1 MKIFRYTWG
10 LALALLFAFGAY
22 ELKQTAKP
30 RESAVLVDKKTG
42 RRFEVVADDRST
54 PIKERLERAARQ
66 AADVDLSGSGDLES
80 RKRRAYGLLLGTVAA
95 TALFLLR
102 VRRSMKG

>member
-1 MKIFRYTWG
+1 MKIFRYIW
-10 LALALLFAFGAY
+10 AFVLALLFAFGAY

-42 RRFEVVADDRST
+42 RRFEVLADDRST

-80 RKRRAYGLLLGTVAA
+80 RKRRAYGVLIGTVAA
-95 TALFLLR
+95 TALSLLYI
-102 VRRSMKG
+102 RRSLQG